1 MEKKIMMKR
10 QKRDR
15 QDRAHSRG
23 YQAGISGRSKE
34 NCPYQNLEIKSEW
47 LGGWREAIEDRLQG
61 IIK

>member
-1 MEKKIMMKR
+1 MMKR

-34 NCPYQNLEIKSEW
+34 NCPYQNLEVKSEW
-47 LGGWREAIEDRLQG
+47 LGGWREAIEDKLQG

>member
-1 MEKKIMMKR
+1 MMKR

-34 NCPYQNLEIKSEW
+34 NCPYQSLEVKSEW
-47 LGGWREAIEDRLQG
+47 LGGWREAIEDKLQG